1 MIVKEELRINGRDFV
16 KTYSFDGFM
25 IEREGIRY
33 AEAIDPAEFGREY
46 VETDEKIPV
55 IEEEFLE
62 ESEA

>member
-1 MIVKEELRINGRDFV
+1 MIVKENLNINGRAFV

-25 IEREGIRY
+25 IERDGIRY